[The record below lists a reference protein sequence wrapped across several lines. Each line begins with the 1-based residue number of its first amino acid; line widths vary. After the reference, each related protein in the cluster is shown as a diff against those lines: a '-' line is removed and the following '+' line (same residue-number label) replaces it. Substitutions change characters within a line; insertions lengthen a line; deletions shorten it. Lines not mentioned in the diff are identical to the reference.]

1 MHAGAVQRKSR
12 LYRPGLTKAETSSR
26 VSPLAMTVRHRR
38 QRARPDGATLKRYVL
53 CFCLKPLLLT
63 GAGCGC
69 GGTGVG
75 AGTAFF
81 LRQRF
86 TRRSQ
91 SSGSKINEES
101 YIGGHT
107 AVCALGVWSVNVH
120 YAPLFLAGGC
130 GAFMYIETFPFHRC
144 VSLPR
149 ALEAHNSRARRP
161 RSGRPRVRHAAW
173 HTLSSGAGARAR
185 AGLYIRHTQGARSEA
200 AVQVWPAGFAA
211 GFK

>member
-1 MHAGAVQRKSR
+1 MHAGAVQRKSIV
-12 LYRPGLTKAETSSR
+12 YRPGLTKAQTSSR

-38 QRARPDGATLKRYVL
+38 QRARPDGAALMRYVL

-86 TRRSQ
+86 TRISQ
-91 SSGSKINEES
+91 SSGSKINEEP

-107 AVCALGVWSVNVH
+107 QLRVLLVWSVNVH

-130 GAFMYIETFPFHRC
+130 GVC
-144 VSLPR
+144 V
-149 ALEAHNSRARRP
+149 H
-161 RSGRPRVRHAAW
+161 
-173 HTLSSGAGARAR
+173 
-185 AGLYIRHTQGARSEA
+185 
-200 AVQVWPAGFAA
+200 
-211 GFK
+211 

>member
-1 MHAGAVQRKSR
+1 MHAGAVHRKSIV
-12 LYRPGLTKAETSSR
+12 YRPGLTKAQTSSR

-91 SSGSKINEES
+91 SSGSKINEEP

-107 AVCALGVWSVNVH
+107 QLRVLLVWSVNVH

-130 GAFMYIETFPFHRC
+130 GAYVH
-144 VSLPR
+144 
-149 ALEAHNSRARRP
+149 
-161 RSGRPRVRHAAW
+161 
-173 HTLSSGAGARAR
+173 
-185 AGLYIRHTQGARSEA
+185 
-200 AVQVWPAGFAA
+200 
-211 GFK
+211 